1 MRVFV
6 TGASGFVGSAVVR
19 ELLGAGH
26 EVVGL
31 ARSDSSA
38 AALRAAGAEVHRGD
52 LDDLDSLRRGAE
64 AADGVIHTAFKHDF
78 SNIAASGVIDLH
90 AIEAMGS
97 VLEGTGKP
105 FVNTSAYLVERGTY
119 ATEEDPA
126 HPDSV
131 APFRV
136 PSEEATLA
144 LADRGVRATV
154 LRLPPSVHGHED
166 GAFVPKLIDI
176 ARDKGVSAT
185 IDAGTNH
192 WPAVHR
198 LDAARLYRLALE
210 KADAGTRVHAIGDEG
225 VPLHA
230 IATAIGQGLG
240 VPVVQVPGTE
250 AATHFGWFAHFI
262 ALDLRASSAL
272 TQQRLGWKPEQPDL
286 LTDLAEGHYFG
297 EERRS
302 IL

>member
-19 ELLGAGH
+19 ELIGAGH
-26 EVVGL
+26 EVLGL
-31 ARSDSSA
+31 ARSDRSA
-38 AALRAAGAEVHRGD
+38 AALRAAGAQVHRGD
-52 LDDLDSLRRGAE
+52 LDDLDSLRRGAD

-90 AIEAMGS
+90 AIEAMGA

-105 FVNTSAYLVERGTY
+105 FVTTSAFLVEPGIL

-144 LADRGVRATV
+144 LADHGVRASV
-154 LRLPPSVHGHED
+154 VRLPPSVHGPED
-166 GAFVPKLIDI
+166 GAFVPKLIDT
-176 ARDKGVSAT
+176 AREKGVSAM
-185 IDAGTNH
+185 IDEGTNH

-210 KADAGTRVHAIGDEG
+210 EAAAGTRVHAVDDEG
-225 VPLHA
+225 VPLHD
-230 IATAIGQGLG
+230 IATEIGRGLG
-240 VPVVQVPGTE
+240 VPVVRIPRAE
-250 AATHFGWFAHFI
+250 AAAHFGWIAHFA

-272 TQQRLGWKPEQPDL
+272 TRRRLGWKPEQPGL
-286 LTDLAEGHYFG
+286 LADLAEGHYFAAG
-297 EERRS
+297 RRS
-302 IL
+302 VL

>member
-6 TGASGFVGSAVVR
+6 TGASGFVGTAVVR
-19 ELLGAGH
+19 ELIGAGH

-38 AALRAAGAEVHRGD
+38 AALRTAGAEVHRGD

-64 AADGVIHTAFKHDF
+64 SADGVIHTAFKHDF

-90 AIEAMGS
+90 AIEAMGA

-105 FVNTSAYLVERGTY
+105 FVTTSAFLVEPGIH

-144 LADRGVRATV
+144 LADRGVRTSV
-154 LRLPPSVHGHED
+154 VRLPPSVHGPED
-166 GAFVPKLIDI
+166 GAFVPKFIDT
-176 ARDKGVSAT
+176 AREKGVSAM
-185 IDAGTNH
+185 IEDGTNH

-210 KADAGTRVHAIGDEG
+210 KAAPGTRLHAIGDEG
-225 VPLHA
+225 VPLHD
-230 IATAIGQGLG
+230 IATAIGHGLG
-240 VPVVQVPGTE
+240 VPVLRLPRAE
-250 AATHFGWFAHFI
+250 ATAHFGWIAHF
-262 ALDLRASSAL
+262 AAMDLRASSTL
-272 TQQRLGWKPEQPDL
+272 TQQRLGWKPEQPGL
-286 LTDLAEGHYFG
+286 LADLAEGHYF
-297 EERRS
+297 EEGRRS

>member
-26 EVVGL
+26 QVVGL

-38 AALRAAGAEVHRGD
+38 AALTAAGAEVHRGD
-52 LDDLDSLRRGAE
+52 LDDLDSLRRGAA

-90 AIEAMGS
+90 AIEAMGAT
-97 VLEGTGKP
+97 LEGTCKP
-105 FVNTSAYLVERGTY
+105 LVTTSAFLVAPGVF
-119 ATEEDPA
+119 ATEEDAADPA
-126 HPDSV
+126 SV

-144 LADRGVRATV
+144 LAERGVRATV
-154 LRLPPSVHGHED
+154 VRLPPSVHGHDD
-166 GAFVPKLIDI
+166 GGFVPRLIDI
-176 ARDKGVSAT
+176 ARDRGVSAMVG
-185 IDAGTNH
+185 DGANH

-198 LDAARLYRLALE
+198 LDAARLFRLALE
-210 KADAGTRVHAIGDEG
+210 KAPAGIRLHAIGDEG

-230 IATAIGQGLG
+230 IATAIGHGLDF
-240 VPVVQVPGTE
+240 PVVRIPHAE
-250 AATHFGWFAHFI
+250 AAAHFGWIGHFVS
-262 ALDLRASSAL
+262 LSLRASSAL
-272 TQQRLGWKPEQPDL
+272 TQQRLDWKPEEAGL
-286 LTDLAEGHYFG
+286 LADLADGHYFEDG
-297 EERRS
+297 RTS
-302 IL
+302 KL

>member
-6 TGASGFVGSAVVR
+6 TGASGFVGTAVVR
-19 ELLGAGH
+19 ELIGAGH

-38 AALRAAGAEVHRGD
+38 AALRTAGAEVHRGD
-52 LDDLDSLRRGAE
+52 LDDLDSLRRGA
-64 AADGVIHTAFKHDF
+64 ASADGVIHTAFKHDF

-90 AIEAMGS
+90 AIEAMGA

-105 FVNTSAYLVERGTY
+105 FVTTSAFLVEPGLY

-144 LADRGVRATV
+144 LADHGVRTSV
-154 LRLPPSVHGHED
+154 VRLPPSVHGPDD

-176 ARDKGVSAT
+176 AREKGVSAM
-185 IDAGTNH
+185 IDEGTNH

-198 LDAARLYRLALE
+198 DDAARLYRLALE
-210 KADAGTRVHAIGDEG
+210 KAEPGTRVHAVDDEG

-240 VPVVQVPGTE
+240 LPVAQVTDTE
-250 AATHFGWFAHFI
+250 AAIHFGWFAHFI
-262 ALDLRASSAL
+262 ALDLRASSTL
-272 TQQRLGWKPEQPDL
+272 TQQRLGWKPEQPGL
-286 LTDLAEGHYFG
+286 LADLAEGHYF
-297 EERRS
+297 EEGRRS

>member
-6 TGASGFVGSAVVR
+6 TGASGFVGTAVVR
-19 ELLGAGH
+19 ELISAGH

-38 AALRAAGAEVHRGD
+38 AALRTAGAEVHHGD

-64 AADGVIHTAFKHDF
+64 SADGVIHTAFKHDF

-105 FVNTSAYLVERGTY
+105 FVTTSAFLVEPGVF

-144 LADRGVRATV
+144 LADRGVRTSV
-154 LRLPPSVHGHED
+154 VRLPPSVHGPED

-176 ARDKGVSAT
+176 ARDKGVSAM
-185 IDAGTNH
+185 IGAGTNH

-198 LDAARLYRLALE
+198 DDAARLYRLALE
-210 KADAGTRVHAIGDEG
+210 KAEPGTRLHAIDDEG
-225 VPLHA
+225 VPLHD
-230 IATAIGQGLG
+230 IATAIGNGLG
-240 VPVVQVPGTE
+240 VTVVQVTDTD
-250 AATHFGWFAHFI
+250 AAAHFGWIAHF
-262 ALDLRASSAL
+262 ASLDLRASSAL
-272 TQQRLGWKPEQPDL
+272 TRQRLGWKPEEAGL
-286 LTDLAEGHYFG
+286 LADLAQGHYF
-297 EERRS
+297 EEGRRS
-302 IL
+302 ML